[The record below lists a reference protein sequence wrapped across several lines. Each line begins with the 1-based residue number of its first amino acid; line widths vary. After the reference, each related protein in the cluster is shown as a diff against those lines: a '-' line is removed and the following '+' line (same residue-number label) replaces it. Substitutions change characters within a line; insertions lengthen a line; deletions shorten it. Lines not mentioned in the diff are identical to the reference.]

1 MSAHQPKPG
10 RRSGSRPSRVGK
22 SLHLRISSSWIMGTD
37 NLLSSS
43 MVKRLLLQGI
53 QWERVNGLLD
63 VNSKVLLNTN
73 FLLDLERRREGWR
86 VSSRTKLTPPQIGRS
101 PECVHTPSSSFLLQ
115 PWLDNDITWWRL
127 FFKKNPGQIY
137 KNDAQAA

>member
-1 MSAHQPKPG
+1 
-10 RRSGSRPSRVGK
+10 
-22 SLHLRISSSWIMGTD
+22 MGTD

-43 MVKRLLLQGI
+43 MVKKLLLQGI

-63 VNSKVLLNTN
+63 VNSKVLLVRIISIMIQKRARQSPRCFRLEPNLVLPACLG
-73 FLLDLERRREGWR
+73 LLLSRR
-86 VSSRTKLTPPQIGRS
+86 KHGRS
-101 PECVHTPSSSFLLQ
+101 PECVYTPSSSFLLQ

-127 FFKKNPGQIY
+127 FFQKNPGQIY